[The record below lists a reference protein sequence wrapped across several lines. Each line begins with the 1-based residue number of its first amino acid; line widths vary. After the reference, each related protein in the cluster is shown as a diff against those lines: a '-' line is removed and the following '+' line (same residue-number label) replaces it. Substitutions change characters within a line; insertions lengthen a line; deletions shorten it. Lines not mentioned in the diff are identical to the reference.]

1 MPTDYKN
8 LKPHPYA
15 DIFPMIDGDELEQ
28 FKADI
33 AANGLQE
40 PIVLCDGMVL
50 DGRNRLAACIATNTA
65 PHFRDYTGNRAL
77 KFVLSTNLSRRH
89 LTSSQRAVIALDV
102 ERVLNQEAMIKRST
116 NLKQNAMESTEMEI
130 FPFRS
135 ENSQVIENKANQLVK
150 KLPPIGYNPLESSV
164 GKAANLVGGTNPRYV
179 QDAKRIKEEA
189 PELLDKVRKG
199 EMTIPAAKRQL
210 NNPRDESKEYC
221 GGSKP
226 ANELK
231 TLMLEAIEEGFA
243 QGDDASALLA
253 RLEIRVG
260 GTQSYLSRNELR
272 NSAICKALRVG
283 ESVEKLANDYGLSVK
298 AVAVIRLLTVGQ

>member
-1 MPTDYKN
+1 M
-8 LKPHPYA
+8 
-15 DIFPMIDGDELEQ
+15 
-28 FKADI
+28 
-33 AANGLQE
+33 
-40 PIVLCDGMVL
+40 
-50 DGRNRLAACIATNTA
+50 
-65 PHFRDYTGNRAL
+65 
-77 KFVLSTNLSRRH
+77 
-89 LTSSQRAVIALDV
+89 
-102 ERVLNQEAMIKRST
+102 NQEAITRR
-116 NLKQNAMESTEMEI
+116 NAGLKQNSIDSTVMEI
-130 FPFRS
+130 FPKRS
-135 ENSQVIENKANQLVK
+135 DEAQVIENKKNHVVK

-179 QDAKRIKEEA
+179 QDAKRLKEEA

-210 NNPRDESKEYC
+210 NNPRDENKEYC

-231 TLMLEAIEEGFA
+231 TLMLEAIEEGLA

-283 ESVEKLANDYGLSVK
+283 ETAEKLANDYGLSVK

>member
-1 MPTDYKN
+1 MPTNYKN
-8 LKPHPYA
+8 LLPHPYA
-15 DIFPMIDGDELEQ
+15 DIFPMIDGEELEQ

-40 PIVLCDGMVL
+40 PIVLYGGMVL
-50 DGRNRLAACIATNTA
+50 DGRNRLAACIATNTE
-65 PHFRDYTGNRAL
+65 PHFREYAGNKPL

-102 ERVLNQEAMIKRST
+102 ERVLNQEAKAKSIL
-116 NLKQNAMESTEMEI
+116 NLKQNAAISTEMEI
-130 FPFRS
+130 FPSRG
-135 ENSQVIENKANQLVK
+135 EYTQVFENKEKQEVK

-164 GKAANLVGGTNPRYV
+164 GRAANLVGGTNPRYV
-179 QDAKRIKEEA
+179 QDAKQLKEKA
-189 PELLDKVRKG
+189 PDLLEKVRKG

-210 NNPRDESKEYC
+210 NNPRDENKEYC

-231 TLMLEAIEEGFA
+231 TLMLEAIEEGLA

-283 ESVEKLANDYGLSVK
+283 ETAEKLANDYGLSVK